1 MPEIKIEHKSI
12 VCREVKVSRDE
23 KHLYIEAYG
32 AYFENVDSYGDVIK
46 AGAFAKFLKSE
57 DAQRVK
63 LCWQHNFDDVLGV
76 IIEMG
81 EDERGLWF
89 KAMISNTALG
99 KDAATLIE
107 DGALNEFSIGYS
119 TREAEYP
126 SEDEQRASGVYRYLK
141 EVYLYEISLV
151 TRAANPM
158 ATLTGSERKDEKQ
171 TNKNNNTMPEEEIK
185 KQLEEMKREQK
196 RLSEE
201 NESLRKQIDEAKKDT
216 QSEDV
221 KKSLKENEEA
231 ISNLDESIKQMNEKI
246 AGLVEHKEQTPAEVL
261 CNAIRS
267 DEFKNLVKD
276 VVEGKRA
283 NGRMEVKL
291 DTSAMTGTVIRSLT
305 DTTIYADAQ
314 KKRVFIDSI
323 RKKDVPQDKS
333 VVVWPE
339 GSFTSN
345 ANYVG
350 EGSEVG
356 SADGASAEEKT
367 RGLAKVGA
375 KLPFTRE
382 TSTDLAYFL
391 NWVRSEAIEV
401 IRNKVDTL
409 ILSGDGADTN
419 STTKKHIYGILG
431 QGSVAF
437 NATTAGLAGEFDNP
451 GLVEL
456 NDAVDAQIY
465 NDTNDAFVADT
476 IYMNPSDFAKYKNLK
491 DKNDRLLFEY
501 VNGGIYNFLGK
512 NVVRTGK
519 MTKGSMLFADT
530 SIWDLYEKLGFEIEI
545 ERVAKTD
552 SYVMYLRWRG
562 QLVTPSNKKKAAVYV
577 ASIATALAA
586 ITKGSGSGS
595 GSGSGNG
602 QA

>member
-12 VCREVKVSRDE
+12 VCREIKVTRDE

-32 AYFENVDSYGDVIK
+32 AYFNNIDSYGDVIV
-46 AGAFAKFLKSE
+46 AGAFKSFLSSDDAKRAKF
-57 DAQRVK
+57 
-63 LCWQHNFDDVLGV
+63 CWQHNFNDVLGV
-76 IIEMG
+76 ITEMG

-89 KAMISNTALG
+89 KAMISNTTLG

-126 SEDEQRASGVYRYLK
+126 SEDETRATGVYRYLK

-158 ATLTGSERKDEKQ
+158 ATLTGSERKDENKQ
-171 TNKNNNTMPEEEIK
+171 PKTTNKMDEELK
-185 KQLEEMKREQK
+185 KQLEEMKREQQ
-196 RLSEE
+196 RISDE
-201 NESLRKQIDEAKKDT
+201 NKSLRQKIDEAKND
-216 QSEDV
+216 SVIEEI
-221 KKSLKENEEA
+221 KSKMTENEEA
-231 ISNLDESIKQMNEKI
+231 INSLDESIKQMNETMK
-246 AGLVEHKEQTPAEVL
+246 GLVEHKKQTPAEVL

-333 VVVWPE
+333 VIVWPE

-391 NWVRSEAIEV
+391 NWVRSEAIEA

-437 NATTAGLAGEFDNP
+437 NATIAGLAGEFDNP

-465 NDTNDAFVADT
+465 NATNDAFVADT

>member
-12 VCREVKVSRDE
+12 VCREIKVTRDE

-32 AYFENVDSYGDVIK
+32 AYFNNIDSYGDVIV
-46 AGAFAKFLKSE
+46 AGAFKSFLSSDDAK
-57 DAQRVK
+57 RVK
-63 LCWQHNFDDVLGV
+63 FCWQHNFNDVLGV
-76 IIEMG
+76 ITEMG

-89 KAMISNTALG
+89 KAMISNTTLG

-126 SEDEQRASGVYRYLK
+126 SEDETRATGVYRYLK

-158 ATLTGSERKDEKQ
+158 ATLTGSERKDENKQ
-171 TNKNNNTMPEEEIK
+171 PKTTNKMDEELK
-185 KQLEEMKREQK
+185 KQLEEMKREQQ
-196 RLSEE
+196 RLSDE
-201 NESLRKQIDEAKKDT
+201 NKSLRQKIDEAKNDGVI
-216 QSEDV
+216 EEI
-221 KKSLKENEEA
+221 KSKMTENEEA
-231 ISNLDESIKQMNEKI
+231 INSLDESIKQMNETIK
-246 AGLVEHKEQTPAEVL
+246 GLVERKKQTPGEAV
-261 CNAIRS
+261 CAAINT

-276 VVEGKRA
+276 VVDGKRVS
-283 NGRMEVKL
+283 GKVQVKL

-305 DTTIYADAQ
+305 DNTIYADAQ
-314 KKRVFIDSI
+314 KKLVFLDNI

-333 VVVWPE
+333 VIVWVE
-339 GSFTSN
+339 GSFTDN
-345 ANYVG
+345 TDYVN
-350 EGSEVG
+350 EGSAVG
-356 SADGASAEEKT
+356 SADGASAEEKS
-367 RGLAKVGA
+367 RRLAKVGA

-382 TSTDLAYFL
+382 VSTDLGYFL
-391 NWVRSEAIEV
+391 NWAREEAIMA

-409 ILSGDGADTN
+409 ILNGQGADTN
-419 STTKKHIYGILG
+419 DSTKKQIYGIIG

-437 NATTAGLAGEFDNP
+437 NATTAGCAGKFDSP
-451 GLVEL
+451 AFWQLI
-456 NDAVDAQIY
+456 DAIDAQISLA
-465 NDTNDAFVADT
+465 TNDAFVADT
-476 IYMNPSDFAKYKNLK
+476 IYMHPSDFAIYKNMK
-491 DKNDRLLFEY
+491 DANGRLLFEY
-501 VNGGIYNFLGK
+501 DNGGFYRFLGK
-512 NVVRTGK
+512 RVVTTSK
-519 MTKGSMLFADT
+519 ISAGSLIVADT

-545 ERVAKTD
+545 ERVASTD

-562 QLVTPSNKKKAAVYV
+562 QLVTQSNKKKGAVYV

-595 GSGSGNG
+595 GSGNG